1 MDFRTLG
8 KNGPK
13 VSRIGIGVW
22 QASDLWK
29 GDAEQIVR
37 AISRSHELGVNLVD
51 TAEAYGNG
59 HSEQV
64 VGRALRDIGRDE
76 FVVATKVHGANLR
89 YDELQRA
96 AAASMKRL
104 GVNEIDL
111 YQVHWPDPWE
121 QVPLKETMKALE
133 KLYTEGKIRAIGVS
147 NFAVRDLEEARSHL
161 SRADIV
167 SNQVRYNFLQR
178 EIEEEVLPYCRKNNI
193 TILAY
198 SPLAQGALTGKY
210 SRGHVPKGDIRDEN
224 KLFAPKN
231 IEQIEKVNAVLGS
244 IARRH
249 GCSVSQVALS
259 WLLANQMVVPIPGA
273 KNEAQAEE
281 NVGSTKHLLTNAEL
295 TELDTAYELVDI
307 DYLPTVPDVPIELV
321 T

>member
-1 MDFRTLG
+1 METRNLG

-13 VSRIGIGVW
+13 ISRIGMGVW

-29 GDAEQIVR
+29 GDDEQIVR
-37 AISRSHELGVNLVD
+37 AITRSNELGVNFVD

-59 HSEQV
+59 HCEQV
-64 VGRALRDIGRDE
+64 VGRALRDSGRE
-76 FVVATKVHGANLR
+76 NFVVATKVHGANLR
-89 YDELQRA
+89 FDELQRA

-104 GVNEIDL
+104 GVKEIDL

-121 QVPLKETMKALE
+121 QIPLKETMKALE
-133 KLYTEGKIRAIGVS
+133 KLYVEGKIRAIGVS
-147 NFAVRDLEEARSHL
+147 NFAVRDLEEARSYL
-161 SRADIV
+161 SRTEIV

-178 EIEEEVLPYCRKNNI
+178 EIEDEVLPYCRKNNI
-193 TILAY
+193 TVLAY

-210 SRGHVPKGDIRDEN
+210 DRGHVPKGDIRDEN

-231 IEQIEKVNAVLGS
+231 IEQIEKVNAVLS
-244 IARRH
+244 TIARRH
-249 GCSVSQVALS
+249 GCSISQVALS
-259 WLLANQMVVPIPGA
+259 WLLADQIVVPIPGA

-281 NVGSTKHLLTNAEL
+281 NVGSTKHQLSNAEL
-295 TELDTAYELVDI
+295 MELDTAYELVDI
-307 DYLPTVPDVPIELV
+307 DYLPSVADVPIELV

>member
-1 MDFRTLG
+1 
-8 KNGPK
+8 
-13 VSRIGIGVW
+13 
-22 QASDLWK
+22 
-29 GDAEQIVR
+29 
-37 AISRSHELGVNLVD
+37 
-51 TAEAYGNG
+51 
-59 HSEQV
+59 

-104 GVNEIDL
+104 GVTEIDL
-111 YQVHWPDPWE
+111 YQIHWPDPWE

-161 SRADIV
+161 SRTDIV

-193 TILAY
+193 AILAY

-210 SRGHVPKGDIRDEN
+210 SRGHVPKGDVMDEN

-231 IEQIEKVNAVLGS
+231 IEQIEKVNAVLAS
-244 IARRH
+244 IARWH

-295 TELDTAYELVDI
+295 AELDTAYELVDI